1 MIWSLRR
8 IKLLLTLGR
17 TRGGEGGGV
26 VATPSK
32 VFLIFQT

>member
-1 MIWSLRR
+1 MIWSLKR

-17 TRGGEGGGV
+17 TRGGGGGV